1 MKKSVWFGTYLIGFS
16 SILAQIV
23 VLREALAGF
32 YGNELIIGIVLAN
45 WLLLTGIGTYLG
57 KKSDEITDK
66 INVFAVTQIFIA
78 VLTPLMIF
86 LIRVVR
92 SYVFTPGEIISFIPI
107 ITYSLIILSPFCIV
121 SGFQFTLASS
131 IASQDRKE
139 KAYCVSNVY
148 IVDCLGHLSGGFL
161 FSFVLVYFLDSF
173 QALSIVVS
181 LALFS
186 AWLLAKDQGNKKLA
200 HVTSLTLIAFLI
212 FFASIDLETLST
224 QLQFP
229 GQKLIHQE
237 NSRYGKLVVTETEGQ
252 LNFYENAFP
261 LFTTE
266 NKHANEEK
274 VHYAMLQHSKPQ
286 NILLISGGVSG
297 TTAEVMTYNPERL
310 DYVELDPKIIEVGR
324 TYTKNLG
331 DDRIQ
336 VYNRDG
342 RLHVKQT
349 DHRYDVVIIDLPNPS
364 SVQINRFYTLEFL
377 EEVKKVLNPGGVL
390 SLSLSGG
397 DNYLNDEAKNLN
409 SAVYQ
414 TLTKVFGNVLI
425 VPGTTNYFMASDS
438 ELSYDYVKKLR
449 EKNIKTKYFEYY
461 ITGVLT
467 EDRIEYMYDAVKEK
481 IRLNRDFTPIS
492 HFYYFLYW
500 MSVFKVNY
508 SYILILV
515 VIVSLAGIYVS
526 RIEPIPFTIFVT
538 GFSAMALELV
548 LLVSFQI
555 LYGYVYHKIGLI
567 VTAFMLGNILGAHYV
582 NKSIRSKHVTPKTL
596 SKFDFAL
603 FAYCLVLPAVLLGI
617 SRIQDP
623 ILISLSAEV
632 VIPALT
638 LAIGVLVGVE
648 FPIAMK
654 TYLAKS
660 EKTVE
665 TAGVLYSVDLFGAC
679 IGALLLSVILIPFLG
694 ILKVT
699 FFVGFLNLA
708 SGLYIWFKEK

>member
-1 MKKSVWFGTYLIGFS
+1 M
-16 SILAQIV
+16 
-23 VLREALAGF
+23 
-32 YGNELIIGIVLAN
+32 
-45 WLLLTGIGTYLG
+45 
-57 KKSDEITDK
+57 
-66 INVFAVTQIFIA
+66 
-78 VLTPLMIF
+78 
-86 LIRVVR
+86 
-92 SYVFTPGEIISFIPI
+92 
-107 ITYSLIILSPFCIV
+107 
-121 SGFQFTLASS
+121 
-131 IASQDRKE
+131 
-139 KAYCVSNVY
+139 
-148 IVDCLGHLSGGFL
+148 
-161 FSFVLVYFLDSF
+161 
-173 QALSIVVS
+173 
-181 LALFS
+181 
-186 AWLLAKDQGNKKLA
+186 
-200 HVTSLTLIAFLI
+200 
-212 FFASIDLETLST
+212 
-224 QLQFP
+224 
-229 GQKLIHQE
+229 
-237 NSRYGKLVVTETEGQ
+237 
-252 LNFYENAFP
+252 
-261 LFTTE
+261 
-266 NKHANEEK
+266 
-274 VHYAMLQHSKPQ
+274 
-286 NILLISGGVSG
+286 
-297 TTAEVMTYNPERL
+297 
-310 DYVELDPKIIEVGR
+310 
-324 TYTKNLG
+324 G